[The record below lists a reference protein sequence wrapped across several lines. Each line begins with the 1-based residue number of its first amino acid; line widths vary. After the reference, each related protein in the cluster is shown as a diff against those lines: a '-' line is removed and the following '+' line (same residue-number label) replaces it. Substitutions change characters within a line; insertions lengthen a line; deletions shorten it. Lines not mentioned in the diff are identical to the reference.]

1 MATFSPTLDR
11 ALAVSA
17 TAHRHQERKGSQAV
31 SYTHLDVYKRQA
43 FLISIASE
51 GRGNAAVCA
60 ELGPPLLDP
69 SRPERETLYEVGRMA
84 ALLRPE
90 RALRTVLSD
99 EQELA
104 QIIEAALVVTNQE
117 LSQLTPPASGQVLE
131 LARSLRGALSPQ
143 QLEQLA
149 RVGRSLVDG
158 TVKPA
163 QLANTWLSASELTTV
178 RVGLLLCGDLETAAL
193 LLATD
198 PPGLTLMSPKQRLLE
213 LLHFAV
219 SEELASVRQFLG
231 L

>member
-1 MATFSPTLDR
+1 
-11 ALAVSA
+11 
-17 TAHRHQERKGSQAV
+17 
-31 SYTHLDVYKRQA
+31 
-43 FLISIASE
+43 
-51 GRGNAAVCA
+51 
-60 ELGPPLLDP
+60 
-69 SRPERETLYEVGRMA
+69 MA